1 MFLLGISENKST
13 RKEFAIYRSNVV
25 VPNGAG
31 FFPPKTFCFAEM
43 TSRVF
48 NIVLEGS
55 FQRSCYEPGSTMLK
69 TRDVIEAKLKVW
81 GDKKACAFGTTLLRK
96 QNSPRHIIFRNS
108 MQNIIFLPL
117 EKVFKIKPA
126 CVKSWFQKSWK
137 KSFFFQKSWKKN
149 ILVMQR
155 FWKIKKGG
163 KRSFINWNEHRETK
177 NERIGTKTV
186 LRVKNWALSL

>member
-1 MFLLGISENKST
+1 
-13 RKEFAIYRSNVV
+13 
-25 VPNGAG
+25 
-31 FFPPKTFCFAEM
+31 
-43 TSRVF
+43 
-48 NIVLEGS
+48 
-55 FQRSCYEPGSTMLK
+55 MLK
-69 TRDVIEAKLKVW
+69 KRDVIEAKLKVW

-137 KSFFFQKSWKKN
+137 KSFFSRNPGKKSFFFQKSWKKKFFFQKSWKKN

-186 LRVKNWALSL
+186 LRVKKILM

>member
-1 MFLLGISENKST
+1 MFLLGISENKAT

-25 VPNGAG
+25 VPTGPG
-31 FFPPKTFCFAEM
+31 FFSLKTFCFAKM

-69 TRDVIEAKLKVW
+69 KRDVIEAKLKVW

-137 KSFFFQKSWKKN
+137 KKFFSRNPGKK
-149 ILVMQR
+149 I
-155 FWKIKKGG
+155 FWLCSDFG
-163 KRSFINWNEHRETK
+163 K
-177 NERIGTKTV
+177 
-186 LRVKNWALSL
+186 

>member
-1 MFLLGISENKST
+1 MLRKISSIWGPRENSILAFKNHFSQIRTLGDRKPSKITSPICYVMFLLGISENKAT

-25 VPNGAG
+25 VPTGPG
-31 FFPPKTFCFAEM
+31 FFSLKTFCFAKM

-69 TRDVIEAKLKVW
+69 KRDVIEAKLKVW

-108 MQNIIFLPL
+108 MQNIIFLSL
-117 EKVFKIKPA
+117 EKVF
-126 CVKSWFQKSWK
+126 Q
-137 KSFFFQKSWKKN
+137 N
-149 ILVMQR
+149 
-155 FWKIKKGG
+155 
-163 KRSFINWNEHRETK
+163 
-177 NERIGTKTV
+177 
-186 LRVKNWALSL
+186 

>member
-1 MFLLGISENKST
+1 MKWLFFSGYTWVRLSRYDNETYGWHRFPPVKTCQKKNVMFLLGISENKAT

-25 VPNGAG
+25 VPTGPG
-31 FFPPKTFCFAEM
+31 FFSLKTFCFAKM

-69 TRDVIEAKLKVW
+69 KRDVIEAKLKVW

-108 MQNIIFLPL
+108 MQNIIFLSL
-117 EKVFKIKPA
+117 EKVF
-126 CVKSWFQKSWK
+126 Q
-137 KSFFFQKSWKKN
+137 N
-149 ILVMQR
+149 
-155 FWKIKKGG
+155 
-163 KRSFINWNEHRETK
+163 
-177 NERIGTKTV
+177 
-186 LRVKNWALSL
+186 

>member
-1 MFLLGISENKST
+1 MLLHHNMCALFSKKEKMGSNDMKVIYHLGKSLIFLLCNNRMRRWSKGKNVMFLLGISENKAT

-69 TRDVIEAKLKVW
+69 TRDVIEAKLKV
-81 GDKKACAFGTTLLRK
+81 
-96 QNSPRHIIFRNS
+96 
-108 MQNIIFLPL
+108 
-117 EKVFKIKPA
+117 
-126 CVKSWFQKSWK
+126 
-137 KSFFFQKSWKKN
+137 
-149 ILVMQR
+149 
-155 FWKIKKGG
+155 
-163 KRSFINWNEHRETK
+163 
-177 NERIGTKTV
+177 
-186 LRVKNWALSL
+186 

>member
-1 MFLLGISENKST
+1 MFLLGISENKET
-13 RKEFAIYRSNVV
+13 RKEFVIYWSNVV
-25 VPNGAG
+25 VPNCAG
-31 FFPPKTFCFAEM
+31 FFPPKTFCFAKM

-137 KSFFFQKSWKKN
+137 KSFFPEILEKKYSGYAA
-149 ILVMQR
+149 ILEN
-155 FWKIKKGG
+155 KKRGEEELHKLEWAPRNEKWAHWNKNRSKG
-163 KRSFINWNEHRETK
+163 KKQVN
-177 NERIGTKTV
+177 V
-186 LRVKNWALSL
+186 

>member
-1 MFLLGISENKST
+1 MWKSSWISLFQQPFAELFSPLKENKESIKMLCFCLEF
-13 RKEFAIYRSNVV
+13 RKIRRRGRNSLFIEAMLLFQIAQ
-25 VPNGAG
+25 A

-117 EKVFKIKPA
+117 EKVF
-126 CVKSWFQKSWK
+126 QD
-137 KSFFFQKSWKKN
+137 
-149 ILVMQR
+149 
-155 FWKIKKGG
+155 
-163 KRSFINWNEHRETK
+163 
-177 NERIGTKTV
+177 
-186 LRVKNWALSL
+186 

>member
-1 MFLLGISENKST
+1 MFLLGISENKAT

-25 VPNGAG
+25 VPNGTG

-137 KSFFFQKSWKKN
+137 KSFFSRNPGKK
-149 ILVMQR
+149 I
-155 FWKIKKGG
+155 FWLCSDFG
-163 KRSFINWNEHRETK
+163 K
-177 NERIGTKTV
+177 
-186 LRVKNWALSL
+186 